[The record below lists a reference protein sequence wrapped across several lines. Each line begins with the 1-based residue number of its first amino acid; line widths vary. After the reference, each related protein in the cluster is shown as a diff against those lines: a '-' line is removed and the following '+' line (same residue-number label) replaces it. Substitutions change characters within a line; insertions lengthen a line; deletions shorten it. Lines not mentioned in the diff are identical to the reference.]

1 MVSQGGSLVISSW
14 KSSPSTLNIQA
25 SIGVLK
31 FAHKGFNFDTAVI
44 RYLNNPE
51 AMGGAAWF
59 GLALVSGSKLVLS
72 LAVVRH
78 LANWWFLSYV
88 EKYDSLS
95 SFILYLLM
103 LT

>member
-1 MVSQGGSLVISSW
+1 MISSW